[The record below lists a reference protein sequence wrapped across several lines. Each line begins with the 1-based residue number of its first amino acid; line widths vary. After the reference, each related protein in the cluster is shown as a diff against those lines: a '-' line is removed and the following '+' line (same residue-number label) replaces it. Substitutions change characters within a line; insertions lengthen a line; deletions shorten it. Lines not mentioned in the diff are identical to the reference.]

1 VEKNGVIYF
10 RYGKREVGLHLD
22 ATPAQLSSTQL
33 DNLWKK
39 WRDLFLVWKGV

>member
-22 ATPAQLSSTQL
+22 ATPAQLGSSQL

-39 WRDLFLVWKGV
+39 MA